1 MIRASTGDTAEGDRH
16 VMSSAGPSTE
26 ADVVVIG
33 AGSAGAALAARL
45 SEDPKLSVAVI
56 EAGIDDRSI
65 WRRIP
70 VGYFKMVGNARFDWK
85 FQTEPEPH
93 MDNRRIACPRG
104 RVLGGTSAINGMLYV
119 RGQAADYD
127 QWARDGNEGWSW
139 REVLPYFKR
148 SMDQTR
154 GASAVHGTG
163 GPLTVSELEIDELS
177 RAFIDSCLAAGLPY
191 LDDFNAGSNEGAGPY
206 QIATRGGE
214 RASTDRVYLR
224 EAMARPNLHVITG
237 ALTRR
242 VLFDKTRACGVEYVR
257 DGVVQTVRARHE
269 VIVCAGAIQS
279 PQILQLSGI
288 GPAALLQAHG
298 IAPLVSLPG
307 VGRNLQDHLQA
318 RLFHRV
324 NKPITG
330 NDIWHSPWRRVREG
344 LNYLLNRGGFLA
356 NGIFRAGAFY
366 RSHPSV
372 SRPDIQ
378 AHFGILSIDNPSVPP
393 HPHSGMTL
401 SVCLLRPESTG
412 SIEIQSA
419 DPGVAPRIHANYLA
433 APADRIAL
441 IRAVR
446 RIREIAALPPLASYS
461 EGEFQPGPAAQSDED
476 ILAFLRAKGT
486 TIFHPAGTCKMGADP
501 MGVVDDCL
509 RVYGV
514 EGLRVADTSIMP
526 RVVSGNTNAPAI
538 MIGEKAADLV
548 RETLRH

>member
-1 MIRASTGDTAEGDRH
+1 MTNAE
-16 VMSSAGPSTE
+16 AAFE
-26 ADVVVIG
+26 ADIVVIG

-70 VGYFKMVGNARFDWK
+70 VGYFKMVGNARFDWR
-85 FQTEPEPH
+85 FQTEPEPE
-93 MDNRRIACPRG
+93 MDHRRIAWPRG

-154 GASAVHGTG
+154 GESEVHATG
-163 GPLTVSELEIDELS
+163 GPLTVSNLVIDELS
-177 RAFIDSCLAAGLPY
+177 QAFIESGMAAGLPRI
-191 LDDFNAGSNEGAGPY
+191 DDFNAGANEGVGPY
-206 QIATRGGE
+206 QIVTRGGE

-224 EAMARPNLHVITG
+224 EAMARANLRVITG

-242 VLFDKTRACGVEYVR
+242 VLFDKTRATGVEFVR
-257 DGVVQTVRARHE
+257 DGQVQSIRARHE
-269 VIVCAGAIQS
+269 VVVCAGAIQS

-288 GPAALLQAHG
+288 GPAELLKAHG

-307 VGRNLQDHLQA
+307 VGRNLRDHLQA

-344 LNYLLNRGGFLA
+344 VHYLVGRGGFLA

-372 SRPDIQ
+372 PRPDIQ

-401 SVCLLRPESTG
+401 SVCLLRPESAG

-419 DPGVAPRIHANYLA
+419 DPSVAPRIRANYLA

-446 RIREIAALPPLASYS
+446 RIREIAALAPLANYS

-486 TIFHPAGTCKMGADP
+486 TIFHPAGTCKMGPDP

-514 EGLRVADTSIMP
+514 EGLRVADASIMP
-526 RVVSGNTNAPAI
+526 QVVSGNTNAPAI

-548 RETLRH
+548 RETLQR

>member
-1 MIRASTGDTAEGDRH
+1 MNI
-16 VMSSAGPSTE
+16 AGESIA
-26 ADVVVIG
+26 ADIVVVG

-45 SEDPKLSVAVI
+45 SEDPQLSVVVI
-56 EAGIDDRSI
+56 EAGIDDRSL

-70 VGYFKMVGNARFDWK
+70 VGYFKMVGNPRFDWG
-85 FQTEPEPH
+85 FQTEPEPEL
-93 MDNRRIACPRG
+93 DNRRIACPRG
-104 RVLGGTSAINGMLYV
+104 KVLGGTSAINGMLYV

-139 REVLPYFKR
+139 REVMPYFKR
-148 SMDQTR
+148 SMDQQR
-154 GASAVHGTG
+154 GASEAHATG
-163 GPLTVSELEIDELS
+163 GPLTVSNLVIDELS
-177 RAFIDSCLAAGLPY
+177 QAFIESCVAGGLPRV
-191 LDDFNAGSNEGAGPY
+191 DDFNAGSNEGAGPY
-206 QIATRGGE
+206 QIVTRGGQ

-224 EAMARPNLHVITG
+224 EAMQRANLRVVTG

-242 VLFDKTRACGVEYVR
+242 VVFDKTRAVGVEFVR
-257 DGVVQTVRARHE
+257 DGQVQTVTARHE

-288 GPAALLQAHG
+288 GPADVLKAQG

-330 NDIWHSPWRRVREG
+330 NDIWHNPLRRLREG
-344 LNYLLNRGGFLA
+344 LHYLISRGGFLA

-366 RSHPSV
+366 RSHPSI

-378 AHFGILSIDNPSVPP
+378 AHFGILSIDNPAVPP

-419 DPGVAPRIHANYLA
+419 DPGVAPRIRANYLA
-433 APADRIAL
+433 AQADRIAM

-446 RIREIAALPPLASYS
+446 RIREIAALAPLADYS
-461 EGEFQPGPAAQSDED
+461 EGEFQPGPAATSDAD
-476 ILAFLRAKGT
+476 ILAFVRAKGT

-514 EGLRVADTSIMP
+514 EGLRVADASIMP

-548 RETLRH
+548 RESLQR

>member
-1 MIRASTGDTAEGDRH
+1 MA
-16 VMSSAGPSTE
+16 MTE

-45 SEDPKLSVAVI
+45 SEDPKCTVVVL
-56 EAGIDDRSI
+56 EAGLDDRSI

-70 VGYFKMVGNARFDWK
+70 VGYFKMVGNPRFDWK
-85 FQTEPEPH
+85 FQTEPEPEL
-93 MDNRRIACPRG
+93 DGRRITWPRG
-104 RVLGGTSAINGMLYV
+104 KVLGGTSAINGMLYL
-119 RGQAADYD
+119 RGHASDYEG
-127 QWARDGNEGWSW
+127 WTREGNEGWSW
-139 REVLPYFKR
+139 QEVLPYFKR
-148 SMDQTR
+148 SMDQAR
-154 GASAVHGTG
+154 GESAAHAIG
-163 GPLTVSELEIDELS
+163 GPVRVSNLVIDELS
-177 RAFIDSCLAAGLPY
+177 QAFIDSCRANGLP
-191 LDDFNAGSNEGAGPY
+191 LTDDFNAGSNEGVGPY
-206 QIATRGGE
+206 QIVTRGGE
-214 RASTDRVYLR
+214 RASTDRAYLR
-224 EAMARPNLHVITG
+224 EAMARPNLQVITG
-237 ALTRR
+237 AHTRR
-242 VLFDKTRACGVEYVR
+242 VLFDKTRVSGVEFMREGRVEI
-257 DGVVQTVRARHE
+257 VRARHE

-288 GPAALLQAHG
+288 GPPELLNAHG
-298 IAPLVSLPG
+298 ITPLVPLPG
-307 VGRNLQDHLQA
+307 VGRNLQDHLQI

-344 LNYLLNRGGFLA
+344 MHYAINRGGFLA

-366 RSHPSV
+366 RSHPSIPW
-372 SRPDIQ
+372 PDIQ

-393 HPHSGMTL
+393 HAHSGMTL

-419 DPGVAPRIHANYLA
+419 DPTAAPAIRANYLA
-433 APADRIAL
+433 AEADRTAM

-446 RIREIAALPPLASYS
+446 RIREIAAGGPLAGYS
-461 EGEFQPGPAAQSDED
+461 DGEFQPGPAAQSDAEL
-476 ILAFLRAKGT
+476 LAFIRAKGT

-509 RVYGV
+509 RVHGV
-514 EGLRVADTSIMP
+514 EGLRVADASIMP

-548 RETLRH
+548 KESLGSA